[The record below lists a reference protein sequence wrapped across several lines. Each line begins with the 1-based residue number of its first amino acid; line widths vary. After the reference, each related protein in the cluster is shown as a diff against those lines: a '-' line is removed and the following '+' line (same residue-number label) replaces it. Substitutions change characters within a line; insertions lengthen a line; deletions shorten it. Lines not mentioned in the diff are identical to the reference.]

1 MAEEENVF
9 VGTNC
14 QSFDPSKVQC
24 DKEGNMPI
32 HIQISIV
39 KKMILDIIYIL

>member
-14 QSFDPSKVQC
+14 QSFDPSKIQC
-24 DKEGNMPI
+24 DKEAI
-32 HIQISIV
+32 CQF
-39 KKMILDIIYIL
+39 IY

>member
-24 DKEGNMPI
+24 AN
-32 HIQISIV
+32 S
-39 KKMILDIIYIL
+39 YTR